1 MILTQTQAVA
11 KHVELICIS
20 VWRVVAGT
28 VHGISL
34 LYPVAITADG
44 VHCTDY
50 AVLCLLVVV
59 LRTLC
64 SVQVNSDD

>member
-44 VHCTDY
+44 APGVHCTEHVY
-50 AVLCLLVVV
+50 TEYV
-59 LRTLC
+59 
-64 SVQVNSDD
+64 SSE